1 MIDNQKN
8 LNFEYTPLET
18 EFLNNSD
25 NNIYSPKKD
34 RLISKEVQESFSIDE
49 DNYDNLEY
57 EKEIAAIEKKTKN
70 NILFQINTLESLRI
84 SKDDSTTLYEQI
96 NGKKEEEKLE
106 TPNKKNV
113 LDLKNNYNFNYKIN
127 DNNKKNLFGN
137 KNHDKNKNIN
147 NNKFNI
153 EKDLNID
160 FKKELEKNL
169 KEIFEKKG
177 KLYKLKFNHLHNHN
191 NTNNN
196 TIKNK
201 NNNSFN
207 KKNLNDSN
215 QQITNYNNYFNNTIQ
230 KKTLNN
236 LDNKEKISNSSSK
249 ISCNTTIKKSN
260 KTKCI
265 YQIKK
270 NNIPIQKK
278 PNKRKVSTEKI
289 IYQNISNSMTNT
301 TNCSTTRKNNDK
313 INMNNI
319 NVREFSPKPPIKNK
333 KFIPHSGIKIQK
345 PIAYFSHNYSY
356 RNVYRAQTELNN
368 NNNNKENINTSNY
381 NNFYNNY
388 NNNNNLCY
396 TSRLSKK
403 SNSLKEKRKI
413 SLKKNESNLSINFEK
428 KNKLKKYNKTTKKN
442 INLSTSK
449 HENKYKLFTKDI
461 LLLSNK
467 NSNNNNNAC
476 KKELYKNNIKNIT
489 IAPISSI
496 TSKLFI
502 RNNNNNKCLSYK
514 CIENSFNNYKN
525 KLNYLIKTDRF
536 GKKKMNLINNGKNN
550 STKNSFHTITYN

>member
-8 LNFEYTPLET
+8 LNFEYTPIET

-34 RLISKEVQESFSIDE
+34 RLISQENQQSFSIDE

-96 NGKKEEEKLE
+96 NGKKEEEKFE
-106 TPNKKNV
+106 TPNKKN
-113 LDLKNNYNFNYKIN
+113 LKNNYNFKIN
-127 DNNKKNLFGN
+127 DNFCKKNIFSYENNKKNN
-137 KNHDKNKNIN
+137 N

-153 EKDLNID
+153 EKELNID

-177 KLYKLKFNHLHNHN
+177 KLYKLKFNHFN
-191 NTNNN
+191 NNNNNNN

-201 NNNSFN
+201 NNNNS
-207 KKNLNDSN
+207 KKKLNDIH
-215 QQITNYNNYFNNTIQ
+215 QQITNYNNYNNNTIQ

-236 LDNKEKISNSSSK
+236 NNYKEKISYSSSK
-249 ISCNTTIKKSN
+249 NSCNTTIKKNN

-278 PNKRKVSTEKI
+278 PNKRKLSKEK
-289 IYQNISNSMTNT
+289 NISNSMTNT
-301 TNCSTTRKNNDK
+301 TNCSTTRKNNNDK
-313 INMNNI
+313 ININNI
-319 NVREFSPKPPIKNK
+319 HIKEFSPKPPIKNK

-368 NNNNKENINTSNY
+368 NNNKENMNNSNY
-381 NNFYNNY
+381 NNFYNY
-388 NNNNNLCY
+388 NNNNNNL
-396 TSRLSKK
+396 TSRISKK

-428 KNKLKKYNKTTKKN
+428 KNKKNCNKISKKN

-461 LLLSNK
+461 LLSNK
-467 NSNNNNNAC
+467 NKNNNNN
-476 KKELYKNNIKNIT
+476 KIDFYKNNIKNIT

-502 RNNNNNKCLSYK
+502 RNNINNKNLSYK
-514 CIENSFNNYKN
+514 NIENSFNNYKN
-525 KLNYLIKTDRF
+525 KLNYFIKTDRF
-536 GKKKMNLINNGKNN
+536 GKKKMNIINNKNN

>member
-8 LNFEYTPLET
+8 LNFEYTPIET

-34 RLISKEVQESFSIDE
+34 RLISQENQQSFSIDE

-96 NGKKEEEKLE
+96 NGKKEEEKFE
-106 TPNKKNV
+106 TPNKKN
-113 LDLKNNYNFNYKIN
+113 LKNNYNFKIN
-127 DNNKKNLFGN
+127 ENFCKKFSYEN
-137 KNHDKNKNIN
+137 KNKNNNN

-153 EKDLNID
+153 EKELNID

-177 KLYKLKFNHLHNHN
+177 KLYKLKFNHFN
-191 NTNNN
+191 NNNNNN
-196 TIKNK
+196 TIKNNN
-201 NNNSFN
+201 NNNS
-207 KKNLNDSN
+207 KKKLNDI
-215 QQITNYNNYFNNTIQ
+215 QHQITNYNNYNNNTIQ

-236 LDNKEKISNSSSK
+236 SNYKEKISNSSSK
-249 ISCNTTIKKSN
+249 ISCNTTIKKNN

-278 PNKRKVSTEKI
+278 PNKRKLSKEK
-289 IYQNISNSMTNT
+289 NISNSMTNT
-301 TNCSTTRKNNDK
+301 TNCSTTRKNNNDK
-313 INMNNI
+313 ININNI
-319 NVREFSPKPPIKNK
+319 HIKEFSPKPPIKNK

-368 NNNNKENINTSNY
+368 NNNKENMNNSNY
-381 NNFYNNY
+381 NNFYNY
-388 NNNNNLCY
+388 NNNNNNL
-396 TSRLSKK
+396 TSRISKK

-428 KNKLKKYNKTTKKN
+428 KNKKNCNKISKKN

-461 LLLSNK
+461 LLSNK
-467 NSNNNNNAC
+467 NKNNNN
-476 KKELYKNNIKNIT
+476 KIDFYKNNIKNIT

-502 RNNNNNKCLSYK
+502 RNNINNKNLSYK
-514 CIENSFNNYKN
+514 NIENSFNNYKN
-525 KLNYLIKTDRF
+525 KLNYFIKTDRF
-536 GKKKMNLINNGKNN
+536 GKKKMNIINNKNN

>member
-8 LNFEYTPLET
+8 LNFEYNPIET

-34 RLISKEVQESFSIDE
+34 RLLSKEIQQSFSIDE

-96 NGKKEEEKLE
+96 NGKKEEEKFE
-106 TPNKKNV
+106 TPNKKN
-113 LDLKNNYNFNYKIN
+113 LKNNYNFKIN
-127 DNNKKNLFGN
+127 DNFCKKNIFSYENNKKNN
-137 KNHDKNKNIN
+137 N

-153 EKDLNID
+153 EKELNID

-177 KLYKLKFNHLHNHN
+177 KLYKLKFNHFN
-191 NTNNN
+191 NNNNNNNNNN

-201 NNNSFN
+201 NNNS
-207 KKNLNDSN
+207 KKKLNDIH
-215 QQITNYNNYFNNTIQ
+215 QQITNYNNYNNNTIQ

-236 LDNKEKISNSSSK
+236 NNYKEKISYSSSK
-249 ISCNTTIKKSN
+249 NSCNTTIKKNN

-278 PNKRKVSTEKI
+278 PNKRKLSKEK
-289 IYQNISNSMTNT
+289 NISNSMTNT
-301 TNCSTTRKNNDK
+301 TNCSTTRKNNNDK
-313 INMNNI
+313 ININNI
-319 NVREFSPKPPIKNK
+319 HIKEFSPKPPIKNK

-368 NNNNKENINTSNY
+368 NKENMNNSNY
-381 NNFYNNY
+381 NNFYNY
-388 NNNNNLCY
+388 NNNNNNL
-396 TSRLSKK
+396 TSRINKK

-428 KNKLKKYNKTTKKN
+428 KNKKNCNKISKKN

-461 LLLSNK
+461 LLSNK
-467 NSNNNNNAC
+467 NKNNNN
-476 KKELYKNNIKNIT
+476 KIDFYKNNIKNIT

-502 RNNNNNKCLSYK
+502 RNNINNKNLSYK
-514 CIENSFNNYKN
+514 NIENSFNNYKN
-525 KLNYLIKTDRF
+525 KLNYFIKTDRF
-536 GKKKMNLINNGKNN
+536 GKKKMNIINNKNN

>member
-8 LNFEYTPLET
+8 LNFEYNPIET

-34 RLISKEVQESFSIDE
+34 RLLSKEIQQSFSIDE

-96 NGKKEEEKLE
+96 NGKKEEEKFE
-106 TPNKKNV
+106 TPNKKN
-113 LDLKNNYNFNYKIN
+113 LKNNYNFKIN
-127 DNNKKNLFGN
+127 DNFCKKNIFSYENNKKNN
-137 KNHDKNKNIN
+137 N

-153 EKDLNID
+153 EKELNID

-177 KLYKLKFNHLHNHN
+177 KLYKLKFNHFN
-191 NTNNN
+191 NNNN

-201 NNNSFN
+201 NNNNS
-207 KKNLNDSN
+207 KKKLNDIH
-215 QQITNYNNYFNNTIQ
+215 QQITNYNNYNNNTIQ

-236 LDNKEKISNSSSK
+236 NNYKEKISYSSSK
-249 ISCNTTIKKSN
+249 NSCNTTIKKNN

-278 PNKRKVSTEKI
+278 PNKRKLSKEK
-289 IYQNISNSMTNT
+289 NISNSMTNT
-301 TNCSTTRKNNDK
+301 TNCSTTRKNNNDK
-313 INMNNI
+313 ININNI
-319 NVREFSPKPPIKNK
+319 HIKEFSPKPPIKNK

-368 NNNNKENINTSNY
+368 NNNKENMNNSNY
-381 NNFYNNY
+381 NNFYNY
-388 NNNNNLCY
+388 NNNNNL
-396 TSRLSKK
+396 TSRISKK

-428 KNKLKKYNKTTKKN
+428 KNKKNCNKISKKN

-461 LLLSNK
+461 LLSNK
-467 NSNNNNNAC
+467 NKNNNN
-476 KKELYKNNIKNIT
+476 KIDFYKNNIKNIT

-502 RNNNNNKCLSYK
+502 RNNINNKNLSYK
-514 CIENSFNNYKN
+514 NIENSFNNYKN
-525 KLNYLIKTDRF
+525 KLNYFIKTDRF
-536 GKKKMNLINNGKNN
+536 GKKKMNIINNKNN

>member
-8 LNFEYTPLET
+8 LNFEYTPIET

-34 RLISKEVQESFSIDE
+34 RLISQENQQSFSIDE

-96 NGKKEEEKLE
+96 NGKKEEEKFE
-106 TPNKKNV
+106 TPNKKN
-113 LDLKNNYNFNYKIN
+113 LKNNYNFKIN
-127 DNNKKNLFGN
+127 ENFCKKFSYEN
-137 KNHDKNKNIN
+137 KNKNNNNN

-153 EKDLNID
+153 EKELNID

-177 KLYKLKFNHLHNHN
+177 KLYKLKFNHFN
-191 NTNNN
+191 NNNNN

-201 NNNSFN
+201 NNNNNS
-207 KKNLNDSN
+207 KKKLNEI
-215 QQITNYNNYFNNTIQ
+215 QHQITNYNNYNNNTIQ

-236 LDNKEKISNSSSK
+236 SNYKEKISNSSSK
-249 ISCNTTIKKSN
+249 ISCNTTIKKNN

-278 PNKRKVSTEKI
+278 PNKRKLSKEK
-289 IYQNISNSMTNT
+289 NISNSMTNT
-301 TNCSTTRKNNDK
+301 TNSSTNRKNNDK
-313 INMNNI
+313 INLNNI
-319 NVREFSPKPPIKNK
+319 NIKEFSPKPPIKNK

-368 NNNNKENINTSNY
+368 NNNKENINNS
-381 NNFYNNY
+381 NNFYY
-388 NNNNNLCY
+388 NNNNNL
-396 TSRLSKK
+396 TSRISKK

-428 KNKLKKYNKTTKKN
+428 KNKKINNKISKKN

-461 LLLSNK
+461 LLSNK
-467 NSNNNNNAC
+467 NKNNNNNN
-476 KKELYKNNIKNIT
+476 KLEFYKNNIKNIT

-502 RNNNNNKCLSYK
+502 RNNINNKNLSYK
-514 CIENSFNNYKN
+514 NIENSFNNYKN
-525 KLNYLIKTDRF
+525 KLNYYIKTDRF
-536 GKKKMNLINNGKNN
+536 GKKKMNIINNNKNN